1 MFAFFGLKLQS
12 EKRKQ
17 DLLAEI
23 VYEEQRGRELS
34 KIVNELIPAKE
45 DNPIQNPSRARK
57 VLVTIVLLVLI
68 MISLYYKLNSISL
81 SL

>member
-1 MFAFFGLKLQS
+1 MSFFGLKFQS

-17 DLLAEI
+17 ELLAEI

-45 DNPIQNPSRARK
+45 DNRIQSPSRTRK
-57 VLVTIVLLVLI
+57 VLIAIVLVLL
-68 MISLYYKLNSISL
+68 MII
-81 SL
+81 